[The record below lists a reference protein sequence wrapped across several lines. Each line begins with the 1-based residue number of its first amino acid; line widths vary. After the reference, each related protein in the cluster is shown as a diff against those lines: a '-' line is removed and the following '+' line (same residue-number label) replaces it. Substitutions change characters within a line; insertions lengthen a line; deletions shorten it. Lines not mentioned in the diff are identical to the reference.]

1 MGKKFACIKYFSTPG
16 SQDGVASLSFTSKTL
31 EINLAAI
38 KLKIPRSNGKAK
50 RLEITAQLISQ
61 WLCGD

>member
-1 MGKKFACIKYFSTPG
+1 MGKKFACIKNFSTPG
-16 SQDGVASLSFTSKTL
+16 RQNGVARLSLTSKTL

-38 KLKIPRSNGKAK
+38 KLKIRCRNGKAT
-50 RLEITAQLISQ
+50 RLEITAYLISQ

>member
-1 MGKKFACIKYFSTPG
+1 RRSTQRNCDAGKIQSMGKKFACVKNFSTPG

-38 KLKIPRSNGKAK
+38 KLKIRRRNGK
-50 RLEITAQLISQ
+50 T
-61 WLCGD
+61 